1 MIDLNYRERQ
11 KKIDYI
17 LSLMLDK
24 DLILNSSLSEFKK
37 RLERKT
43 DEWLI
48 DYLERV
54 REIKEIKK

>member
-1 MIDLNYRERQ
+1 MIDC
-11 KKIDYI
+11 I

>member
-1 MIDLNYRERQ
+1 MNYRERQ
-11 KKIDYI
+11 EVIGYV
-17 LSLMLDK
+17 LSLMLNK
-24 DLILNSSLSEFKK
+24 GLILDSSLSEFKK

-54 REIKEIKK
+54 REIKEI